1 MDIEQL
7 RAFAQVARDGG
18 FSRAARMLDVSQPS
32 ISARIAALEREL
44 GGRLVARGG
53 RSLALTELGESF
65 LPYVDRALATLHEG
79 VETVRQTEAGQRG
92 RVTVG
97 AIQPLCDDF
106 LTRAVERFGAGHP
119 GVDLFVRVGHS
130 EQVIAM
136 LHDRVVRVGVIGG
149 WSSDRYDPAIVVLH
163 RVRQPLVLIVPPGNP
178 LAGRTDVRLR
188 DVAASATPLYLVE
201 WTAGLRALIVQTI
214 HPARALVEVPFEM
227 AHRFVAGGRGATFA
241 TRAMVADDLAAGRL
255 RAVPVSDLPPLY
267 YENAVV
273 ALRGASLPRSVDAFM
288 AVLRTEIGAM
298 RAAAAT

>member
-7 RAFAQVARDGG
+7 RAFAQVARDGS
-18 FSRAARMLDVSQPS
+18 FSKAARALDVSQPS

-106 LTRAVERFGAGHP
+106 LARAVERFGTGHP
-119 GVDLFVRVGHS
+119 GVDLFVRLGHS
-130 EQVIAM
+130 EQVVAM

-149 WSSDRYDPAIVVLH
+149 WPSDRYDPAIAVLH
-163 RVRQPLVLIVPPGNP
+163 RVRRPLVLIVPPGNP
-178 LAGRTDVRLR
+178 LTGRTGVRLR
-188 DVAASATPLYLVE
+188 DVAEAVTPLYLVE
-201 WTAGLRALIVQTI
+201 WTAGLRALIDEAVR
-214 HPARALVEVPFEM
+214 PARALVEIPFEM

-241 TRAMVADDLAAGRL
+241 TRAMVAGDLAAGRL
-255 RAVPVSDLPPLY
+255 CAVPVSDLPPLS

-273 ALRGASLPRSVDAFM
+273 SLRGASLPRSMAAFM
-288 AVLRTEIGAM
+288 DVLGTEIATMGANTDM
-298 RAAAAT
+298 